1 MFDIIIIIIII
12 ATTTRGQAA
21 EAQSSKYYCI
31 NTHKDTQE
39 WTLTEIAM
47 PADQDIPAT
56 ESVQKRALK
65 IVFPAEE
72 SYTEALGQAN
82 LPTLQERREDL
93 CYNKSYG
100 AYTWSSWLWN

>member
-1 MFDIIIIIIII
+1 
-12 ATTTRGQAA
+12 
-21 EAQSSKYYCI
+21 
-31 NTHKDTQE
+31 
-39 WTLTEIAM
+39 M
-47 PADQDIPAT
+47 PADQNIRAT

-93 CYNKSYG
+93 CYNK
-100 AYTWSSWLWN
+100 TVWSVHFVVVVVELINCKRGVVVTNEI